1 LGQPGFI
8 ADRHASGR
16 AWRHG
21 WSTNMTTPQNP
32 DFPASCDTDIS
43 RRRAVQAIAAGISIA
58 AATPSLAQTP
68 KAAAPPMSRSDF
80 EKLLKQVS
88 NWNRWG
94 ADDQRG
100 ATNLITAAVR
110 RRALALVRDGECYS
124 MAHDAEFQ
132 PGPDNATPVIRKMTS
147 TGVAAPAIG
156 PANTGDSFFMS
167 YHGYAHTHMD
177 SFCHFLYD
185 GKMYNGYSK
194 DLVTEDGAAKNSIIN
209 FKNGIM
215 TRGVL
220 MDMARYKNVAYL
232 EPGTPIFPEDLAGW
246 EKMAGVKVRAGD
258 VMIVRTGRFARRAA
272 KGAWSVQQEGLAGL
286 HVSCGPWL
294 HDRDIAVLGGDGAQ
308 DVLPS
313 GVEGI
318 QPIHTLCLRAM
329 GVPIFDNL
337 DLELVGREA
346 ARRKR
351 WEFLVSAA
359 PAAVPGATGS
369 VLNPIATF

>member
-1 LGQPGFI
+1 
-8 ADRHASGR
+8 
-16 AWRHG
+16 
-21 WSTNMTTPQNP
+21 MTSPQNP
-32 DFPASCDTDIS
+32 ASQATGDYGMT
-43 RRRAVQAIAAGISIA
+43 RRQAAQAIAAGITV
-58 AATPSLAQTP
+58 AATSPALAQLP
-68 KAAAPPMSRSDF
+68 KAPPMSRTDF

-94 ADDQRG
+94 ADDQKG
-100 ATNLITAAVR
+100 AINLITPAVR
-110 RRALALVRDGECYS
+110 RRALALVRDGESYS

-132 PGPDNATPVIRKMTS
+132 KGPDNTTPVISKMTS
-147 TGVAAPAIG
+147 TGTAAPATG

-194 DLVTEDGAAKNSIIN
+194 DTVTDNGAAKCSIIN

-215 TRGVL
+215 SRGIL
-220 MDMARYKNVAYL
+220 MDMARYKGVDWL
-232 EPGTPIFPEDLAGW
+232 EPGTPILPEDLEGW
-246 EKMAGVKVRAGD
+246 EKKAGIKVGAGD
-258 VMIVRTGRFARRAA
+258 IMIVRTGRFARRAA
-272 KGAWSVQQEGLAGL
+272 KGPWSVNQEGLAGL

-294 HDRDIAVLGGDGAQ
+294 HARDIAVLGGDGAQ

-313 GVEGI
+313 GVDGV
-318 QPIHTLCLRAM
+318 QPVHTLCLVAM

-346 ARRKR
+346 ERRKR
-351 WEFLVSAA
+351 WEFLVSAS

-369 VLNPIATF
+369 VFNPIATF